1 MNTRDF
7 YWNVNKRF
15 IIDVLNFEFQGEA
28 TIIDD
33 SYKNDECPSV
43 VLKFADAY
51 NVFKLYLP
59 SDYKGEYKDF
69 VLMDCSGLDGN
80 EDDYNNASDFYIIET
95 LSDVITKIQSY
106 LYNNLKQ

>member
-15 IIDVLNFEFQGEA
+15 IIDVLSFEFQGEA

-43 VLKFADAY
+43 VLKFADK
-51 NVFKLYLP
+51 VLKLYMP
-59 SDYKGEYKDF
+59 SDYKGEYAQF
-69 VLMDCSGLDGN
+69 MLMYCTGLDEDN
-80 EDDYNNASDFYIIET
+80 YESADDYNWFVT
-95 LSDVITKIQSY
+95 LSEVIDKIEGY
-106 LYNNLKQ
+106 LYNNLKN